1 MSTTIRFDGRD
12 VDFDERTLQASLDY
26 RVLPTVGISFGVGA
40 ILDGNLRVGDAD
52 FDIDPGV
59 AGTVAASWLILPE
72 GDVRPFLLTGLGF
85 GASTTKAGGERLTAL
100 DLRLS
105 VVVGKTFAQ
114 MFTPPALSV

>member
-26 RVLPTVGISFGVGA
+26 RVLRTVGISFGVGA

-72 GDVRPFLLTGLGF
+72 GDLRPFLLTGLGF

-100 DLRLS
+100 DLP
-105 VVVGKTFAQ
+105 GEQFQHTFVK
-114 MFTPPALSV
+114 P